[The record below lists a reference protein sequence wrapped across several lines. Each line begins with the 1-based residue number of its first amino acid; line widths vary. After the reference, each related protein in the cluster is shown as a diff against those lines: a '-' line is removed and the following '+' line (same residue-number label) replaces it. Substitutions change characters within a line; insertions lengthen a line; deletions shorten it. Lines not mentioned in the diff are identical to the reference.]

1 MKKGSQ
7 PQPERSAATPVRRA
21 LSVLLH
27 LLLAAGI
34 GLGPAGF
41 AGTVPSAG
49 KPPAHHTAHGFRNLY
64 PDTHRKGV
72 GSALRYLLGLYPK
85 EIPAIPPDQV
95 PPYKPDIVAPDLGLI
110 RHPDP
115 GRIQLTWIGHSSFL
129 LQVNG
134 LNILFDPV
142 YSERASPFSFAGP
155 KRLAP
160 PGVRF
165 DDLPPIDVVVISH
178 NHFDHL
184 DEPTIKR
191 LGNKPHYFVPLGLRT
206 WFRHLGIDR
215 VTELDWWQTAFV
227 GQTVLCCVPAL
238 HWSGRAPFSY
248 NRTLWGGWV
257 IETKKGRIYFA
268 GDSGYSPYYKEIGT
282 RLGPFRLSLIPI
294 GTYRP
299 AWFFK
304 PMHQDPAEAVQ
315 AHRDVGSAF
324 SVGMHWGTFKTSA
337 EPSGEPPIFLKKAMR
352 EAGLPEDRF
361 VVMKFGQTLV
371 LDWQP

>member
-1 MKKGSQ
+1 MKKGPRTQ
-7 PQPERSAATPVRRA
+7 LKISAPRPARRA
-21 LSVLLH
+21 LSALLF
-27 LLLAAGI
+27 LLLVAVLGF
-34 GLGPAGF
+34 GPWGPAQTDPP
-41 AGTVPSAG
+41 AE

-64 PDTHRKGV
+64 PDAHRNSLG
-72 GSALRYLLGLYPK
+72 ATLRYLLGLYPR

-95 PPYKPDIVAPDLGLI
+95 PPYKPDIVAPNLGLI
-110 RHPDP
+110 HHPDP

-129 LQVNG
+129 LQLNG
-134 LNILFDPV
+134 LNILLDPV

-155 KRLAP
+155 KRLVP

-165 DDLPPIDVVVISH
+165 EDLPPIDAVIISH

-184 DEPTIKR
+184 DKPTIKR
-191 LGNKPHYFVPLGLRT
+191 LGNKPRYFIPLGLRT
-206 WFRHLGIDR
+206 WFSRLGIDR
-215 VTELDWWQTAFV
+215 VSELDWWQRSFI
-227 GQTVLCCVPAL
+227 GETVLCCVPAL
-238 HWSGRAPFSY
+238 HWSGRGPFRR
-248 NRTLWGGWV
+248 NHELWAGWV
-257 IETKKGRIYFA
+257 IETKQGRIYFA

-282 RLGPFRLSLIPI
+282 RLGPFRLSMIPI

-324 SVGMHWGTFKTSA
+324 SVGMHWGTFRTST
-337 EPSGEPPIFLKKAMR
+337 EPPGEPPIFLKKALA

>member
-1 MKKGSQ
+1 MRFKNS
-7 PQPERSAATPVRRA
+7 TPGPGPRVLSRLLCL
-21 LSVLLH
+21 LSV
-27 LLLAAGI
+27 AA
-34 GLGPAGF
+34 LGFGPWGAAQTDPPAE
-41 AGTVPSAG
+41 

-64 PDTHRKGV
+64 PDAHRAGL
-72 GSALRYLLGLYPK
+72 GPALRYLLGIYPK
-85 EIPAIPPDQV
+85 ETPAVPPDQV

-110 RHPDP
+110 HHPDP
-115 GRIQLTWIGHSSFL
+115 ERIQLTWIGHSSFL

-142 YSERASPFSFAGP
+142 YSRRASPFSFAGP
-155 KRLAP
+155 KRIVP

-165 DDLPPIDVVVISH
+165 EDLPPIDAVVISH

-184 DEPTIKR
+184 DKPTIKR
-191 LGNKPHYFVPLGLRT
+191 LGNKPRYFVPLGLRT
-206 WFRHLGIDR
+206 WFSRLGIDR
-215 VTELDWWQTAFV
+215 VSELDWWQRSFI
-227 GQTVLCCVPAL
+227 GETVLCCVPAL
-238 HWSGRAPFSY
+238 HWSGRGPFSR
-248 NRTLWGGWV
+248 NHELWAGWV
-257 IETKKGRIYFA
+257 VETKHGRIYFA
-268 GDSGYSPYYKEIGT
+268 GDSGYSPYYKDIGA
-282 RLGPFRLSLIPI
+282 RLGPFRLSMIPI

-324 SVGMHWGTFKTSA
+324 SVGMHWGTFRTST
-337 EPSGEPPIFLKKAMR
+337 EPSGEPPIFLKKALR

-371 LDWQP
+371 IDWQP